1 MMIRRY
7 TLLEIPPETLVF
19 SYCRLVTTKLL
30 SKPLT
35 FTAKTAKAGHEMHK
49 PPHFNH
55 FAPL

>member
-1 MMIRRY
+1 MIRRY

-19 SYCRLVTTKLL
+19 SFCCLVTKKSLG
-30 SKPLT
+30 KPLT